1 MWKNT
6 VELGRPQMT
15 IWCVHIACWIPK
27 TTNRHSEYI
36 IPIVFPLQQWLH
48 KSVQCYVIHTLCVL
62 QASILVESG
71 SSATNITSNG
81 HHKNGIFPAA
91 GYTNAA
97 FVGSTTSLGVI
108 ASAAT
113 RPKPTR

>member
-1 MWKNT
+1 MHF
-6 VELGRPQMT
+6 
-15 IWCVHIACWIPK
+15 CVSACWSTDPIEIK
-27 TTNRHSEYI
+27 ESKNFCKLYI
-36 IPIVFPLQQWLH
+36 YIRVLYSW
-48 KSVQCYVIHTLCVL
+48 KSLSNINTQKFFLL

-71 SSATNITSNG
+71 SSATDITSNG
-81 HHKNGIFPAA
+81 HRKNGIFPEA

-97 FVGSTTSLGVI
+97 FVGSDSSLGVI